1 MAKGGHNQIQT
12 EIAFSEQAPNRISH
26 NKNILLGLNIVKPLK
41 YIMHNIEHIFHMVLI
56 ERTIQI
62 YIYRLEL
69 ELPHTSTL

>member
-41 YIMHNIEHIFHMVLI
+41 YIMHNIEHSFLMVLI
-56 ERTIQI
+56 ERTKQI
-62 YIYRLEL
+62 YIYRLEPK
-69 ELPHTSTL
+69 LPQTCTS